1 MQVQSRAFG
10 DLSRIVFLT
19 PWGRKVYGWMPQ
31 HPWLDVDNEFISLCN
46 QINLLSKF
54 YHDWMTK
61 ISVSSLGLINLFHS
75 NESCTILI
83 KFVIVMLRSLE
94 LWLSLYLSF
103 IFIFACWETIALWRY
118 IISAGYAEIYT
129 RLINQ
134 SKLLLQVTQE
144 MIFLTFCCTDL
155 LYLLKSVMYFR
166 FVIIYRLR
174 MQ

>member
-1 MQVQSRAFG
+1 MLEVMQVQSRAFG

-75 NESCTILI
+75 NESCAILI

-94 LWLSLYLSF
+94 CDYHYIYHLSLYLHVERQLHCDVTLFTPSF
-103 IFIFACWETIALWRY
+103 GRVCGNLHPA
-118 IISAGYAEIYT
+118 
-129 RLINQ
+129 N
-134 SKLLLQVTQE
+134 
-144 MIFLTFCCTDL
+144 
-155 LYLLKSVMYFR
+155 
-166 FVIIYRLR
+166 
-174 MQ
+174 